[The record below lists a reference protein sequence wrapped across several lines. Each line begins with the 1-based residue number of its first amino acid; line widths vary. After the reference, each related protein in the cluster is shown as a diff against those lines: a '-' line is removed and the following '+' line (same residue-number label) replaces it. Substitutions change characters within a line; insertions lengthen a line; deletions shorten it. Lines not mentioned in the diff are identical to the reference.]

1 MKYLFFA
8 SLLMSSFGLCA
19 VGCTDK
25 DNVALEPINNETIT
39 DTTKQKSNKMN
50 IIVGTKTF
58 IVTLENNATT
68 TAFKALLPL
77 NMDMVELNGNE
88 KYADVSR
95 SLPTKASSP
104 GTIQSGDLMLYGSST
119 VVLFYK
125 SFNTSYSYTRLGKIE
140 DPNGLAAA
148 LGTGNIKVRYE
159 Q

>member
-19 VGCTDK
+19 LGCKDK
-25 DNVALEPINNETIT
+25 DNGALKPIISETST
-39 DTTKQKSNKMN
+39 DTTKQNSNKMN
-50 IIVGTKTF
+50 IIVGTKKF
-58 IVTLENNATT
+58 IVTLEDNATT

-88 KYADVSR
+88 KYAELSR
-95 SLPTKASSP
+95 SLPTKSSNP
-104 GTIQSGDLMLYGSST
+104 GTIHNGDLMLYGSST

-125 SFNTSYSYTRLGKIE
+125 SFNTSYSYTKLGKID
-140 DPNGLAAA
+140 DPSGLAAA
-148 LGTGNIKVRYE
+148 LGTGNVKVRYE